1 MGALSDL
8 RLQQARDVVQTYGE
22 LLARSPAD
30 GETVYDDADLPCAKE
45 AIKHALV
52 MMLRLEREAAAREP
66 LRIAYLRLADFQP
79 EALPPAVGIDIANPR
94 TAGNPLEFASRLA
107 ANRAPT
113 VEKRRAIARE
123 ERGVLVDEL
132 QRIGFR

>member
-1 MGALSDL
+1 LGALSDL
-8 RLQQARDVVQTYGE
+8 RLQQARDVVQAYSE

-30 GETVYDDADLPCAKE
+30 GEAVYDDADLPCAKE

-52 MMLRLEREAAAREP
+52 MLLRLGPDAAAREP

-79 EALPPAVGIDIANPR
+79 QAVPPADGIDIANAR
-94 TAGNPLEFASRLA
+94 NAGNPLQFASRLA
-107 ANRAPT
+107 ANRAPAT
-113 VEKRRAIARE
+113 DKRRAAARE

-132 QRIGFR
+132 QRIGLR